1 LTNLSFIDDI
11 GVGEMDGS
19 VPTLEVG
26 GGKIR
31 DFAIQA
37 DSEAA
42 KAWPVPPALEF
53 HVTQQNGVVGAIA
66 RRGYRG

>member
-1 LTNLSFIDDI
+1 
-11 GVGEMDGS
+11 MDGS